1 MLKNIQTKP
10 YLKNHI
16 EILHSTS
23 NKLNCSECLKKFSGK
38 LYLTS
43 HIKLVHSKLENG
55 QVFQI
60 NIILGNYDDAI
71 KASSE
76 NKTRIKMVKTPKNV
90 KQYSTQI
97 DMKKDS
103 FEISRYGTLQLKCKY
118 V

>member
-1 MLKNIQTKP
+1 MVKGLDAVKLFEAVFDIKRVHSLKTIVFNCQECSKTFKQKP

-60 NIILGNYDDAI
+60 NIILGNQ
-71 KASSE
+71 K
-76 NKTRIKMVKTPKNV
+76 RW
-90 KQYSTQI
+90 
-97 DMKKDS
+97 
-103 FEISRYGTLQLKCKY
+103 
-118 V
+118 